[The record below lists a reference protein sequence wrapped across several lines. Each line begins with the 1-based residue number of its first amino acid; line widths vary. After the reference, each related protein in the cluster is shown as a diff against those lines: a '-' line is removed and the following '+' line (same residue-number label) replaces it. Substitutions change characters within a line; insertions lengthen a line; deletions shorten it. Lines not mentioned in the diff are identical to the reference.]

1 MGVVTDSVKVFLF
14 SLGDKQKKKKDSWQ
28 RKETYIHSQVKI
40 PLCLFSIF
48 IFTLVCQD
56 SATKLL
62 KLDVKIPLL

>member
-1 MGVVTDSVKVFLF
+1 MVVVTDSVKVFLF
-14 SLGDKQKKKKDSWQ
+14 SLGDKKKDSWQ

-40 PLCLFSIF
+40 PLCLSSIF

-56 SATKLL
+56 CATKLL